1 MSTDITPIINLFQ
14 EFASN
19 LPDGFWKF
27 IVLLFLV
34 YGLGALIAFNSSSKD
49 NTSPLFWVDFS
60 DDSDI
65 NGDS

>member
-1 MSTDITPIINLFQ
+1 MSTDITPILNLFQ

-34 YGLGALIAFNSSSKD
+34 YGLGVLIAFNSSSKD
-49 NTSPLFWVDFS
+49 NTNLLFW

-65 NGDS
+65 NCDS

>member
-1 MSTDITPIINLFQ
+1 MSTDITPILNLFQ

-49 NTSPLFWVDFS
+49 NTNLLFW

-65 NGDS
+65 NCDS